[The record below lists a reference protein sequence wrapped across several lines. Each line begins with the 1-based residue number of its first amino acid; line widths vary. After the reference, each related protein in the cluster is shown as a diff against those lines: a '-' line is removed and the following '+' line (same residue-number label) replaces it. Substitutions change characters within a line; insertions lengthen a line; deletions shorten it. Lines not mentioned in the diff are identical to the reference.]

1 MCGEL
6 FVNLCVCGGKFL
18 LRVEMGVTKMW
29 VDLVQAENNGTWN
42 EYCWVKLRGW
52 ARYETESWLFAVTL

>member
-1 MCGEL
+1 MKWVNCGNDEQNHHCMCGEL

-29 VDLVQAENNGTWN
+29 VYLVQAENNG
-42 EYCWVKLRGW
+42 
-52 ARYETESWLFAVTL
+52 A